1 MLDHDMFLRG
11 KNVKDSSSV
20 QVSEGVTATSAYDNQ
35 QLAPSKAQN
44 AATTLRRTS
53 TRFLEAVS
61 IPIIRRSS
69 EGSRNHSP
77 FLDILSTDLHYA
89 IATKYLNFDTLLALR
104 QTCRAM
110 HALLTPDK
118 IRRVRDKLVQQYL
131 EDEVRQFRAYRTLY
145 PRNRFGHLW
154 ELLHDAFDFRLV
166 ERPAKELRCYACLQL
181 KPVWNFVERMS
192 TRGTGL
198 GAKSAHNRMCKD
210 CMRRYRDVEGSWWK
224 ENWVKRSDT
233 AKIVSRGKRVRRWV
247 FQGQSLVNPPEDVG
261 VCAACGTF
269 AFELWWGCVTC
280 FEMEQKARREEDLDE
295 MEISGLERKVVDAFD
310 KWRFRREIK
319 CRKRQAKRET
329 RAARSRILARFGFI
343 WIGPGSNRRAAFRE
357 WRASKTG
364 KPASPFMP
372 PPKKV
377 DRGWK
382 ALDQIPPPD
391 GRREAR
397 CAPCW
402 IASAP
407 RRMYMHSFGF
417 EGVLEKE
424 RWCKHCRQEQRSR
437 HERRE
442 ERKFRLDGYVAA
454 QDPFEEEEKYGLDLL
469 FDQY

>member
-1 MLDHDMFLRG
+1 MFLRG
-11 KNVKDSSSV
+11 GKNAKDSSSV
-20 QVSEGVTATSAYDNQ
+20 HVSEGATGANAHDNQ
-35 QLAPSKAQN
+35 QFAHARVQN

-53 TRFLEAVS
+53 TRLLEAVS
-61 IPIIRRSS
+61 TPIIRRSS
-69 EGSRNHSP
+69 EGSRRQSP
-77 FLDILSTDLHYA
+77 FLTILSADLHYA
-89 IATKYLNFDTLLALR
+89 IATKYLGFDTLLALR

-110 HALLTPDK
+110 HALLAPDK
-118 IRRVRDKLVQQYL
+118 VRRVRDKLVQQYF
-131 EDEVRQFRAYRTLY
+131 DEEVVQFLAYRSLY

-154 ELLHDAFDFRLV
+154 ELLHDAFDFRVV

-198 GAKSAHNRMCKD
+198 GAKSARNRMCKD

-233 AKIVSRGKRVRRWV
+233 AKMVSRGNRVRRWV
-247 FQGQSLVNPPEDVG
+247 FQGQSLVNPPEEVG

-280 FEMEQKARREEDLDE
+280 FEMEQKARREEDLDQ
-295 MEISGLERKVVDAFD
+295 MEIKGLERKVVDAFD
-310 KWRFRREIK
+310 KWRVRREIK

-329 RAARSRILARFGFI
+329 RAARSRILARFGFV

-364 KPASPFMP
+364 KPVSPFMP
-372 PPKKV
+372 APKF

-382 ALDQIPPPD
+382 ALDQIPPPE

-397 CAPCW
+397 CGSCW

-407 RRMYMHSFGF
+407 RRTYMHSFGF

-424 RWCKHCRQEQRSR
+424 RWCTHCQQEQRSR
-437 HERRE
+437 HARRE
-442 ERKFRLDGYVAA
+442 ERKFWLDGCVTD
-454 QDPFEEEEKYGLDLL
+454 QDPFEHDEEYGLNLL
-469 FDQY
+469 YDQC